1 VRKGTYTAILFSLV
15 AHGIII
21 LLIFITHSPKEKSIK
36 KINKSPPIKSFLYY
50 RPNLTTAQAQQNKQK
65 PLEKIIEKPIE
76 KTSRIEADHNKQEI
90 LVTEESAID
99 KPSTNK
105 PITHKPAID
114 LAAKNTVT
122 PLNETIEEPSIPS
135 TTNNTIALPK
145 ASNTVPESPLPLPA
159 PSNQKL
165 DSFTQLQRLRSK
177 LNNNTAPTVDNPYQ
191 HDQPPSIFNATTK
204 IVPHSVPLKD
214 EEKEREQNTKNMGA
228 GIAITK
234 GDDGRCSVTQDM
246 SAYGLSEGSS
256 VQFFSC
262 GESKFDKSFREHMKA
277 VKAKL
282 GKN

>member
-1 VRKGTYTAILFSLV
+1 MRKGTYTAILFSLV
-15 AHGIII
+15 VHGIII
-21 LLIFITHSPKEKSIK
+21 LLIFITHSHKEKSIK

-50 RPNLTTAQAQQNKQK
+50 APNLTTAQTHQNKQK
-65 PLEKIIEKPIE
+65 PIEKLIEKP
-76 KTSRIEADHNKQEI
+76 KRSEADHNKQEVLI
-90 LVTEESAID
+90 TEEPIAN
-99 KPSTNK
+99 KPSIN
-105 PITHKPAID
+105 KPAID
-114 LAAKNTVT
+114 LADKNTVT
-122 PLNETIEEPSIPS
+122 PLHKTIKKSSISS
-135 TTNNTIALPK
+135 TTNNTITLPK
-145 ASNTVPESPLPLPA
+145 ASNTEPDSPLPLPA
-159 PSNQKL
+159 PSNKKL

-177 LNNNTAPTVDNPYQ
+177 LNKGSAPTVDNPYQ

-204 IVPHSVPLKD
+204 TVPHSVPLKD
-214 EEKEREQNTKNMGA
+214 EEKVREQNTKNMGA

-277 VKAKL
+277 VKEKL